1 MNVRQP
7 KRHRLLFQLLPR
19 MPEQRMI
26 QLLANSSDMPAAS
39 LAAFHNF
46 LTAAGVSIRF
56 QTPVPDTA
64 WNLATC
70 SRIMIIA
77 LRSRSDVLSG
87 TYSTVGELQSHVAN
101 IAVDNGHEPT
111 IRL

>member
-1 MNVRQP
+1 MDMPQQ
-7 KRHRLLFQLLPR
+7 KRDRLLFQLLLR

-26 QLLANSSDMPAAS
+26 QLIDDSSDMPAAS

-46 LTAAGVSIRF
+46 LTAAGISIRF

-87 TYSTVGELQSHVAN
+87 TFSTVRELQSHVAN
-101 IAVDNGHEPT
+101 IAVVNGHEPM
-111 IRL
+111 INL